1 MTNFAILTDS
11 CSDLTAPLRER
22 FGVDGYVPGA
32 LVYPDGSNH
41 YADLDW
47 KNMTPA
53 QFFGTMKD
61 KKGGLFTSAQIG
73 LQDVADRLE
82 PLLQQGRDIL
92 FVAVSSGLSGTY
104 NSTREKN
111 LTLNGIAYQVLQ
123 ILSKN
128 GDSLSDN
135 FHITVNDHGDYAF
148 DVDEGFTLNRF
159 RADIYGEAQIDDL
172 SDEQKNAT
180 AAQIMDHLTGSSG
193 FSIVLYGKDAYTPE
207 ELAAHSLPE
216 ELTKQEILEIA
227 IMRYQLN
234 TNSFK
239 KYMPVTIAT
248 NVSEKSVAA
257 IKENQAALQGIDIV
271 EDSTRKYVDDESM
284 APILG
289 YTGQA
294 SSEELET
301 LRKDNPDYSND
312 AVVGKAGIEQYMELE
327 LQGKDGEETVT
338 VDNLGKVLDIDNSKT
353 VDPVAGND
361 VYLTIDSD
369 WQKSIYQILEQRV
382 AGIVLSKLTPNKS
395 FDYEAEKDASKITI
409 PIYDVYNALIANSVI
424 DINKFSDA
432 DASDTEKNLYVKFQ
446 QKQQQVFDTISN
458 RLTGDNPPA
467 YKDEDTQMQEYL
479 TYICDDLLTNTLKV
493 LKSDSI
499 DTADETYKAW
509 KNDQSISLKDYLNYA
524 ASQNWIDISQISTSG
539 EYLDSEE
546 IYQALTA
553 YIIDYLKTDTGFSK
567 LLYKYML
574 QEDTISGE
582 DLCLV
587 LYEQGVLS
595 KEDELYQTMASGGL
609 DAYTFMYRKI
619 ANLEIT
625 PAQLALAPCS
635 ASAVI
640 TDTTT
645 GNVLACVSYPGY
657 DNNRLTNNMDTD
669 YYAKLSTD
677 LSSPFFNKA
686 TQQKTAP
693 GSTLKILSTVAGMSE
708 GVIDD
713 GTYIEC
719 TGSFDLVTPPINCW
733 NKQGHGSLDIRE
745 AIEQSCNV
753 FFTTIG
759 FELGK
764 DSEGNFSEARSLGM
778 LQKYASLMGLDQKTG
793 IEISE
798 ASPQIS
804 DKNAVPSYIGQGTNA
819 FTTSQLARY
828 ASTIATSGTI
838 YKLSLL
844 DRVTDSKGK
853 LIKEYPSETAGQL
866 DLSSNIWDDIHD
878 GMYRVV
884 QTHDQ
889 FNRLGVEVAGK
900 TGTAEIDYYH
910 PNNALFIGYAPVSD
924 PKYAISVRIS
934 NGYASGNAC
943 LAAND
948 IFKYIFGLAD
958 ESTIL
963 TGYAASDTSNVS
975 ND

>member
-1 MTNFAILTDS
+1 MGIKIKKIIKKIRLKRTT
-11 CSDLTAPLRER
+11 
-22 FGVDGYVPGA
+22 V
-32 LVYPDGSNH
+32 LVIVFIFLSSVLVRQLFSLQIIQGEDYISKFQTRTTKTRVIKSTRGNIYDRNGTVVASNVLA
-41 YADLDW
+41 YSVTFED
-47 KNMTPA
+47 N
-53 QFFGTMKD
+53 
-61 KKGGLFTSAQIG
+61 
-73 LQDVADRLE
+73 
-82 PLLQQGRDIL
+82 
-92 FVAVSSGLSGTY
+92 GTY

-180 AAQIMDHLTGSSG
+180 AAQIMDHLTGSNG

-432 DASDTEKNLYVKFQ
+432 DASDTEKNLYAKFQ

-798 ASPQIS
+798 ASPQVS
-804 DKNAVPSYIGQGTNA
+804 DKNAVPSYIGQGTNT

-853 LIKEYPSETAGQL
+853 LIKEYPSKTAGQL
-866 DLSSNIWDDIHD
+866 DLSSNIWDAIHD

-889 FNRLGVEVAGK
+889 FNGLGVEVAGK

-924 PKYAISVRIS
+924 PKYAISVRIA

>member
-1 MTNFAILTDS
+1 MGIKIKKIIKKIRLKRTT
-11 CSDLTAPLRER
+11 
-22 FGVDGYVPGA
+22 V
-32 LVYPDGSNH
+32 LVIVFIFLSSVLVRQLFSLQIIQGEDYISKFQTRTTKTRVIKSTRGNIYDRNGTVVASNVLA
-41 YADLDW
+41 YSVTFED
-47 KNMTPA
+47 
-53 QFFGTMKD
+53 
-61 KKGGLFTSAQIG
+61 
-73 LQDVADRLE
+73 
-82 PLLQQGRDIL
+82 
-92 FVAVSSGLSGTY
+92 SGTY

-172 SDEQKNAT
+172 SEEQKNAT

-539 EYLDSEE
+539 EYLDSD
-546 IYQALTA
+546 YQALTA

-798 ASPQIS
+798 ASPQVS

-924 PKYAISVRIS
+924 PKYAISVRIA

>member
-1 MTNFAILTDS
+1 MGIKIKKIIKKIRLKRTT
-11 CSDLTAPLRER
+11 
-22 FGVDGYVPGA
+22 V
-32 LVYPDGSNH
+32 LVIVFVFLSSVLVRQLFSLQIIQGEDYISKFQTRTTKTRVIKSTRGNIYDRNGTVVASNVLA
-41 YADLDW
+41 YSVTFED
-47 KNMTPA
+47 
-53 QFFGTMKD
+53 
-61 KKGGLFTSAQIG
+61 
-73 LQDVADRLE
+73 
-82 PLLQQGRDIL
+82 
-92 FVAVSSGLSGTY
+92 SGTY
-104 NSTREKN
+104 SSTREKN

-123 ILSKN
+123 ILSQN
-128 GDSLSDN
+128 GDSLADN
-135 FHITVNDHGDYAF
+135 FHIVINDHGDYAF

-159 RADIYGEAQIDDL
+159 RADVYGEAQIDNL

-180 AAQIMDHLTGSSG
+180 AAQMMDYLTGSNG
-193 FSIVLYGKDAYTPE
+193 FSIVLYGKDAYTSE

-257 IKENQAALQGIDIV
+257 IKENQSALQGIDIV
-271 EDSTRKYVDDESM
+271 EDSTRKYVEDESM

-338 VDNLGKVLDIDNSKT
+338 VDNLGKVLDIDDSKT

-382 AGIVLSKLTPNKS
+382 AGIVLSKLTPDKS

-432 DASDTEKNLYVKFQ
+432 DASDTEKNLYAKFQ

-458 RLTGDNPPA
+458 RLTGDDPPA
-467 YKDEDTQMQEYL
+467 YKDEDAQMQEYL
-479 TYICDDLLTNTLKV
+479 TYICDDLLTSTLKV

-499 DTADETYKAW
+499 DTSDETYKAW

-539 EYLDSEE
+539 EYLDSQE
-546 IYQALTA
+546 IYQALTD

-582 DLCLV
+582 ELCLV

-619 ANLEIT
+619 ASLEIT

-708 GVIDD
+708 GVVDD

-798 ASPQIS
+798 ASPQVS
-804 DKNAVPSYIGQGTNA
+804 DKNAVPSYIGQGTNM

-866 DLSSNIWDDIHD
+866 DISSNIWDDIHE

-889 FNRLGVEVAGK
+889 FNGLGIDVAGK

-924 PKYAISVRIS
+924 PKYAISVRIA

>member
-1 MTNFAILTDS
+1 MGIKIKKIIKKIRLKRTT
-11 CSDLTAPLRER
+11 
-22 FGVDGYVPGA
+22 V
-32 LVYPDGSNH
+32 LVIVFVFLSSVLVRQLFSLQIIQGEDYISKFQTRTTKTRVIKSTRGNIYDRNGTVVASNVLA
-41 YADLDW
+41 YSVTFED
-47 KNMTPA
+47 
-53 QFFGTMKD
+53 
-61 KKGGLFTSAQIG
+61 
-73 LQDVADRLE
+73 
-82 PLLQQGRDIL
+82 
-92 FVAVSSGLSGTY
+92 SGTY
-104 NSTREKN
+104 SSTREKN

-123 ILSKN
+123 ILSQN

-135 FHITVNDHGDYAF
+135 FHIVINDHGDYAF

-159 RADIYGEAQIDDL
+159 RADVYGEAQIDNL

-180 AAQIMDHLTGSSG
+180 AAQMMDYLTGSNG
-193 FSIVLYGKDAYTPE
+193 FSIVLYGKDAYTSE

-257 IKENQAALQGIDIV
+257 IKENQSALQGIDIV
-271 EDSTRKYVDDESM
+271 EDSTRKYVEDESM

-338 VDNLGKVLDIDNSKT
+338 VDNLGKVLDIDDSKT

-382 AGIVLSKLTPNKS
+382 AGIVLSKLTPDKS

-432 DASDTEKNLYVKFQ
+432 DASDTEKNLYAKFQ

-467 YKDEDTQMQEYL
+467 YKDEDAQMQEYL
-479 TYICDDLLTNTLKV
+479 TYICDDLLTSTLKV

-499 DTADETYKAW
+499 DTSDETYKAW

-539 EYLDSEE
+539 EYLDSQE
-546 IYQALTA
+546 IYQALTD

-582 DLCLV
+582 ELCLV

-619 ANLEIT
+619 ASLEIT

-708 GVIDD
+708 GVVDD

-798 ASPQIS
+798 ASPQVS
-804 DKNAVPSYIGQGTNA
+804 DKNAVPSYIGQGTNM

-866 DLSSNIWDDIHD
+866 DISSNIWDDIHE

-889 FNRLGVEVAGK
+889 FNGLGVDVAGK

-924 PKYAISVRIS
+924 PKYAISVRIA

>member
-1 MTNFAILTDS
+1 MGIKIKKIIKKIRLKRTT
-11 CSDLTAPLRER
+11 
-22 FGVDGYVPGA
+22 V
-32 LVYPDGSNH
+32 LVIVFVFLSSVLVRQLFSLQIIQGEDYISKFQTRTTKTRVIKSTRGNIYDRNGTVVASNVLA
-41 YADLDW
+41 YSVTFED
-47 KNMTPA
+47 
-53 QFFGTMKD
+53 
-61 KKGGLFTSAQIG
+61 
-73 LQDVADRLE
+73 
-82 PLLQQGRDIL
+82 
-92 FVAVSSGLSGTY
+92 SGTY
-104 NSTREKN
+104 SSTREKN

-123 ILSKN
+123 ILSQN
-128 GDSLSDN
+128 GDSLADN
-135 FHITVNDHGDYAF
+135 FHIVINDHGDYAF

-159 RADIYGEAQIDDL
+159 RADVYGEAQIDNL

-180 AAQIMDHLTGSSG
+180 AAQMMDYLTGSNG
-193 FSIVLYGKDAYTPE
+193 FSIVLYGKDAYTSE

-257 IKENQAALQGIDIV
+257 IKENQSALQGIDIV
-271 EDSTRKYVDDESM
+271 EDSTRKYVEDESM

-338 VDNLGKVLDIDNSKT
+338 VDNLGKVLDIDDSKT

-382 AGIVLSKLTPNKS
+382 AGIVLSKLTPDKS

-432 DASDTEKNLYVKFQ
+432 DASDTEKNLYAKFQ

-467 YKDEDTQMQEYL
+467 YKDEDAQMQEYL
-479 TYICDDLLTNTLKV
+479 TYICDDLLTSTLKV

-499 DTADETYKAW
+499 DTSDETYKAW

-539 EYLDSEE
+539 EYLDSQE
-546 IYQALTA
+546 IYQALTD

-582 DLCLV
+582 ELCLV

-619 ANLEIT
+619 ASLEIT

-708 GVIDD
+708 GVVDD

-798 ASPQIS
+798 ASPQVS
-804 DKNAVPSYIGQGTNA
+804 DKNAVPSYIGQGTNM

-866 DLSSNIWDDIHD
+866 DISSNIWDDIHE

-889 FNRLGVEVAGK
+889 FNGLGVDVAGK

-924 PKYAISVRIS
+924 PKYAISVRIA

>member
-1 MTNFAILTDS
+1 MGTKIKKLFKKIQLKRTSVLLLVFFLMAFVLIRQLFNLQIIQGENYINEFQTRTTKTRVLKSTRGNIYDKNNKLIASNVLSYSLTFED
-11 CSDLTAPLRER
+11 
-22 FGVDGYVPGA
+22 
-32 LVYPDGSNH
+32 N
-41 YADLDW
+41 
-47 KNMTPA
+47 
-53 QFFGTMKD
+53 
-61 KKGGLFTSAQIG
+61 
-73 LQDVADRLE
+73 
-82 PLLQQGRDIL
+82 
-92 FVAVSSGLSGTY
+92 GTY
-104 NSTREKN
+104 DTTREKN
-111 LTLNGIAYQVLQ
+111 LTLNGVAYKVLK
-123 ILSKN
+123 ILASN
-128 GDSLSDN
+128 GDSLSN
-135 FHITVNDHGDYAF
+135 SFHIQLDKDGNYSF

-159 RADIYGEAQIDDL
+159 RADIYGHALIDDL
-172 SDEQKNAT
+172 TEDEADAT
-180 AAQIMDHLTGSSG
+180 ADEMMSYLTGNKG
-193 FSIVLYGKDAYTPE
+193 FSIVLYGDNAYTDA
-207 ELAAHSLPE
+207 ELKQYGLPK
-216 ELTKQEILEIA
+216 ELTKQEILNIA
-227 IMRYQLN
+227 IMRYELS
-234 TNSFK
+234 TNSFQ
-239 KYMPVTIAT
+239 KYMAVTIAT
-248 NVSEKSVAA
+248 NVSESTVAA
-257 IKENQAALQGIDIV
+257 VMENQNELQGIDV
-271 EDSTRKYVDDESM
+271 LEDSVRQYVDDDSM
-284 APILG
+284 GPLLG
-289 YTGQA
+289 YTGRA
-294 SSEELET
+294 SAEELES
-301 LRKDNPDYSND
+301 LKKQNSDYSND
-312 AVVGKAGIEQYMELE
+312 AIIGKAGIEQYMELQ
-327 LQGKDGEETVT
+327 LQGKDGQETVT
-338 VDNLGKVLDIDNSKT
+338 VDNLGKVLKIDNNTT
-353 VDPVAGND
+353 VEPVAGND
-361 VYLTIDSD
+361 VYLSVDSD
-369 WQKSIYQILEQRV
+369 WQSAIYQILKQRV
-382 AGIVLSKLTPNKS
+382 AGILLNKIEAVKEY
-395 FDYEAEKDASKITI
+395 DYEGVNDASQII
-409 PIYDVYNALIANSVI
+409 VPIYDVYNALISNSVI
-424 DINKFSDA
+424 DIDKFSDEK
-432 DASDTEKNLYVKFQ
+432 ASDTEKNLYARFQ
-446 QKQQQVFDTISN
+446 QKQQEVFDTITN
-458 RLTGDNPPA
+458 RLTSSNPAA
-467 YKDEDTQMQEYL
+467 YKDESKEVQEYL
-479 TYICDDLLTNTLKV
+479 SYICDTVLRDTLGVIDKNAV
-493 LKSDSI
+493 DSSD
-499 DTADETYKAW
+499 ATYQAW
-509 KNDQSISLKDYLNYA
+509 ANDQSISLKDYLNYA

-539 EYLDSEE
+539 EYLDSTE
-546 IYQALTA
+546 IYQALTD
-553 YIIDYLKTDTGFSK
+553 YVISYLKTDTGFSK

-582 DLCLV
+582 ELCVV

-595 KEDELYQTMASGGL
+595 KEDELYQTMLSGGL

-619 ANLEIT
+619 ASLEIT

-640 TDTTT
+640 TDTTS
-645 GNVLACVSYPGY
+645 GDVLACVSYPGY

-686 TQQKTAP
+686 TQQRTAP

-733 NKQGHGSLDIRE
+733 NKQGHGALDIRG

-753 FFTTIG
+753 FFSTIG

-778 LQKYASLMGLDQKTG
+778 LQKYASLMGLDKKTG

-804 DKNAVPSYIGQGTNA
+804 DKNAVPSYMGQGTNM

-853 LIKEYPSETAGQL
+853 LIKEYPSETEGQL
-866 DLSSNIWDDIHD
+866 DISSNIWDDIHD

-889 FNRLGVEVAGK
+889 FNGLGVEVAGK

-910 PNNALFIGYAPVSD
+910 PNNALFVGYAPVSE
-924 PKYAISVRIS
+924 PKYAISVRIA